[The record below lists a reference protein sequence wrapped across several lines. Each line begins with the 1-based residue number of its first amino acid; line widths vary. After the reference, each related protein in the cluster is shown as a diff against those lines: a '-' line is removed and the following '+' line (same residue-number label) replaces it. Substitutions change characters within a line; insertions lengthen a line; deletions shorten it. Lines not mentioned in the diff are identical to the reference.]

1 MTAIRIGLYQASWYH
16 IIMNE
21 LTKHAPRG
29 VQVIEIK
36 EDQDGQRIDNYLSR
50 ILKGVPKSR
59 IYRLIRKGQ
68 VRVNK
73 GRIKPN
79 HRLKVGDMVRV
90 PPVTQQEDTA
100 PRLPPGL
107 LQEIDA
113 SVLYENDDCLVVNK
127 PSGLAVHGGSGLSF
141 GLIDIVKAIRPEQ
154 DYLELVHRL
163 DRETSGCLILA
174 KNRKTL
180 TFLHEQF
187 KQGRVIKKYLA
198 GVAGTWK
205 GGKKT
210 VSAPLR
216 KNILQGGE
224 RMVEVDADGKAA
236 VTHFTPLQQ
245 YERLCLMEV
254 ELETGRTHQIRVH
267 AAHTGHPVAGD
278 KKYGDREYNQW
289 IRSKGLGRLF
299 LHSHWL
305 ELLLP
310 GQDETLQLNTPL
322 PVDLKSVLSNL
333 E

>member
-1 MTAIRIGLYQASWYH
+1 
-16 IIMNE
+16 MNE
-21 LTKHAPRG
+21 LTKSALTD

-36 EDQDGQRIDNYLSR
+36 EDQDGQRVDNYLSR
-50 ILKGVPKSR
+50 VLKGVPKSR

-79 HRLKVGDMVRV
+79 HRLKIGDMVRV
-90 PPVTQQEDTA
+90 PPVSLDENTPAKLPD
-100 PRLPPGL
+100 RLL
-107 LQEIDA
+107 NEIDA
-113 SVLYENDDCLVVNK
+113 CVLFENDDCLVVNK
-127 PSGLAVHGGSGLSF
+127 PSGLAVHGGSGLQF
-141 GLIDIVKAIRPEQ
+141 GLLDVVKAIRPEQ
-154 DYLELVHRL
+154 DYMELVHRL

-180 TFLHEQF
+180 TFLHDQF
-187 KQGRVIKKYLA
+187 KHGKVIKKYLA
-198 GVAGTWK
+198 GVAGAWK

-216 KNILQGGE
+216 KNVMHGGE
-224 RMVEVDADGKAA
+224 RMVEVQADGKAA
-236 VTHFTPLQQ
+236 VSHFTPLQQ
-245 YERLCLMEV
+245 YHQLCLMEV

-267 AAHTGHPVAGD
+267 AAYAGHPVAGD
-278 KKYGDREYNQW
+278 KKYGDRQYNQW
-289 IRSKGLGRLF
+289 IKDKGLGRLF

-310 GQDETLQLNTPL
+310 GQDESIQLTTPL
-322 PVDLKSVLSNL
+322 PSDLKTVLTNL